1 MGVLLT
7 DEQKDIVS
15 LFDDFMKN
23 EVKPHLKEIDATG
36 EFPVDLYKKAF
47 ELGFHL
53 IEIPEEYGGNGF
65 DHETV
70 GVILETMG
78 Y

>member
-23 EVKPHLKEIDATG
+23 EVKPHLREIDASG
-36 EFPVDLYKKAF
+36 EFPVDSLQLPCN
-47 ELGFHL
+47 EVR
-53 IEIPEEYGGNGF
+53 
-65 DHETV
+65 TSWRQ
-70 GVILETMG
+70 
-78 Y
+78 

>member
-15 LFDDFMKN
+15 LFDDFMKH
-23 EVKPHLKEIDATG
+23 EVKPHLKEIDASG
-36 EFPVDLYKKAF
+36 EFPVELYKKAF

-53 IEIPEEYGGNGF
+53 IEIPEEYGDNGF
-65 DHETV
+65 QTWSQRCFRV
-70 GVILETMG
+70 
-78 Y
+78 YR